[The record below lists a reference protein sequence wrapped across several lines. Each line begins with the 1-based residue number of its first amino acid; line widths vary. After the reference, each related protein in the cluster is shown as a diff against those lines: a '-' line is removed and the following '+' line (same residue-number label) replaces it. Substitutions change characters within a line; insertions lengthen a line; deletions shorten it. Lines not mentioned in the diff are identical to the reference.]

1 MLLVYENKNTGLL
14 SEWKE
19 PVHVPPHLHEAIEV
33 VYVTD
38 GEVELGVGPELFHM
52 DEGDFA
58 IIFPNVIPVSYTHL
72 TLPTIA

>member
-1 MLLVYENKNTGLL
+1 MLLVYENKNTGLS

-58 IIFPNVIPVSYTHL
+58 IIFPKCNTSL
-72 TLPTIA
+72 SSFWEKEE